1 MIQLINENSKN
12 LNEVDIYVDMLPYE
26 ETLEMVVEDMI
37 QPDEKIKSGDDY
49 SDQIDTRKFLKLY
62 LKNDVVPTIKTYPS
76 VKSCWV
82 RNASEETRTG
92 LSNYVDLIFKH
103 PKDLTKE
110 EIEGFYTYTIRFSD
124 HKHDETEILPHVIK
138 SVHIVGMKPKNF
150 EKTARSVFNRYRQ
163 KAQDRITEFEKK
175 KFGKQVTT
183 I

>member
-110 EIEGFYTYTIRFSD
+110 ELNSLLDDFNTHPKKVEFRVQ
-124 HKHDETEILPHVIK
+124 ILP
-138 SVHIVGMKPKNF
+138 
-150 EKTARSVFNRYRQ
+150 
-163 KAQDRITEFEKK
+163 
-175 KFGKQVTT
+175 TT
-183 I
+183 IYNFKELL